1 MMSWRS
7 GLAATRAKWLFVGGG
22 VIAPVLLLQWQ
33 QHQIRKVHNEGRAR
47 NRVHLPVRW
56 EQEFEPLT
64 ALPVPLLANFSYSN
78 DQVSAALSK
87 ELVEIVQYDTD
98 SSISLV
104 NVEADEPGVQELLQR
119 YRIMQI
125 PTVIALRGG
134 NPVSRYTVP
143 GNTVE
148 GINREQLK
156 AWIEDAAPRRQ

>member
-1 MMSWRS
+1 
-7 GLAATRAKWLFVGGG
+7 V
-22 VIAPVLLLQWQ
+22 
-33 QHQIRKVHNEGRAR
+33 
-47 NRVHLPVRW
+47 
-56 EQEFEPLT
+56 
-64 ALPVPLLANFSYSN
+64 LPVPLLANFSYSN

-119 YRIMQI
+119 YRISQI

-143 GNTVE
+143 GNTVD

-156 AWIEDAAPRRQ
+156 AWIEDAATRRQ